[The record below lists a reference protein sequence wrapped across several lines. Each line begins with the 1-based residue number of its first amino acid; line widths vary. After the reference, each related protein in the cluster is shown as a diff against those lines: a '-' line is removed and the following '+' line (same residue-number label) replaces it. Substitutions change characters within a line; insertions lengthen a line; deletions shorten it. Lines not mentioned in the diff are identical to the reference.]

1 MFHSII
7 EDCDFLFEVEIK
19 AYLDDYILV
28 ENQLQQLGA
37 VFEKTIPQ
45 SDTYF
50 QHPIRNFAQTDE
62 ALRIRISDTKSYLT
76 YKGAKIDSS
85 TKTREELELV
95 IPEPDKLNAI
105 LKKLGFSPVMNVR
118 KSRRIYNLD
127 DIKISIDQVEELG
140 TFIELELEISDKE
153 KIHLAKE
160 RLFNLL
166 MQLNISRKRL
176 ERSSYLELIIFK
188 KLQGNSKGFNFG

>member
-62 ALRIRISDTKSYLT
+62 ALRIRISDKNSYLT
-76 YKGAKIDSS
+76 YKGAKVDSS
-85 TKTREELELV
+85 TKTREELELA

-105 LKKLGFSPVMNVR
+105 LKKIGFSPVMTVKKTR
-118 KSRRIYNLD
+118 KKYILD
-127 DIKISIDQVEELG
+127 EIKISIDMVEGLG
-140 TFIELELEISDKE
+140 NFIEFELDVSEKE
-153 KIHLAKE
+153 HIQSARE
-160 RLFNLL
+160 RLFSLL
-166 MQLNISRKRL
+166 KRLNIPNEKL
-176 ERSSYLELIIFK
+176 ERRSYLELLFLKMLK
-188 KLQGNSKGFNFG
+188 KL